1 MENNKL
7 KESFKKLEAI
17 VKWFDEQKE
26 IDVEA
31 GLKKVKEGSILIKD
45 SKERLR
51 ALENEFESVKKEIA
65 KEI

>member
-31 GLKKVKEGSILIKD
+31 GLEKVKEGSTLIKE
-45 SKERLR
+45 SKKRLKI
-51 ALENEFESVKKEIA
+51 LENEFESVKREIA
-65 KEI
+65 KEV

>member
-31 GLKKVKEGSILIKD
+31 GLEKVKEGSILIKE
-45 SKERLR
+45 SKKRLKT
-51 ALENEFESVKKEIA
+51 LENEFESVKKEIA

>member
-17 VKWFDEQKE
+17 VEWFDEQKE

-31 GLKKVKEGSILIKD
+31 GLEKVKEGSILIKE
-45 SKERLR
+45 SKKRLK